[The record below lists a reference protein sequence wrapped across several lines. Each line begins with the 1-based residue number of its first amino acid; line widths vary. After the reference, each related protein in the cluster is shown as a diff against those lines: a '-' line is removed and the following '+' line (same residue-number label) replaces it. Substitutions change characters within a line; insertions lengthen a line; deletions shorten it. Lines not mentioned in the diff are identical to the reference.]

1 MKLAILSA
9 LLAVAPAFCYGQDDP
24 KPKPAATQ
32 ENQQQSQQ
40 DSKPTLA
47 KDTPAKPETDPLKMA
62 AAPNSTKAA
71 VASPV
76 DNKSY
81 IIGAEDVINVHVWD
95 NAQLTGPRIVRPD
108 GKLSMPL
115 IGEVEASGKSPEELG
130 KEIAD
135 ALRNG
140 YIQNPQVDVSVQ
152 EVRSRKYFI
161 TGEVQRPGDNPL
173 VVPTTVLEAISKA
186 GGFRDFANTKNI
198 VIIRGQQRFKFN
210 YKEVIAGKHL
220 DQNIY
225 LQPGDYIVVK

>member
-1 MKLAILSA
+1 
-9 LLAVAPAFCYGQDDP
+9 
-24 KPKPAATQ
+24 
-32 ENQQQSQQ
+32 
-40 DSKPTLA
+40 
-47 KDTPAKPETDPLKMA
+47 
-62 AAPNSTKAA
+62 
-71 VASPV
+71 
-76 DNKSY
+76 
-81 IIGAEDVINVHVWD
+81 
-95 NAQLTGPRIVRPD
+95 
-108 GKLSMPL
+108 
-115 IGEVEASGKSPEELG
+115 
-130 KEIAD
+130 
-135 ALRNG
+135 
-140 YIQNPQVDVSVQ
+140 VQ